1 MNTMTQYRFTEYPSN
16 SSVASGVTLLV
27 SAWFLVAAGA
37 IIADPVSPHDER
49 PLAQAARTATVT
61 VAQLTPAPRL
71 IPAAAHAP
79 DTHFTI
85 TVETKRL
92 KV

>member
-1 MNTMTQYRFTEYPSN
+1 MNTMTQYRFAEYPSS
-16 SSVASGVTLLV
+16 SSVASSVTLLV

-37 IIADPVSPHDER
+37 IIADPVSPNER
-49 PLAQAARTATVT
+49 PLEQAARTATVT